1 MSLSR
6 RSLLTTGSAAL
17 AAASLG
23 WPTSSRA
30 APSIVATTYPG
41 SFDEAFRAVV
51 GPAFKK
57 SSDGGVTFTPLLGV
71 DQIGKIQASRNTP
84 PSTSCCSTRGR

>member
-6 RSLLTTGSAAL
+6 RSLLTSGSAAL

-41 SFDEAFRAVV
+41 SFDEAFRAV
-51 GPAFKK
+51 GTA
-57 SSDGGVTFTPLLGV
+57 
-71 DQIGKIQASRNTP
+71 P
-84 PSTSCCSTRGR
+84 P

>member
-1 MSLSR
+1 MADIITR
-6 RSLLTTGSAAL
+6 G
-17 AAASLG
+17 
-23 WPTSSRA
+23 
-30 APSIVATTYPG
+30 PSIVATTYPG